1 MGVSGVGM
9 CVCEYEQGAHTY
21 KSDHSPNRE
30 MEAGTPGPQA
40 QPWEGGTAASGRLGQ
55 EESTR
60 KGFWVACLLRGVRE
74 NGLSLPALV
83 KD

>member
-1 MGVSGVGM
+1 
-9 CVCEYEQGAHTY
+9 
-21 KSDHSPNRE
+21 